1 MNWVLLA
8 SGDTLEP
15 SGLPNSLCISFIFLL
30 LSERVHSMALNI
42 LVILDI
48 LYFVDII
55 GTYFGT
61 LPYTVSLIF
70 FWEMIILMVTSF
82 LFTPEMLHNTTS
94 FHWPFSKR

>member
-1 MNWVLLA
+1 
-8 SGDTLEP
+8 
-15 SGLPNSLCISFIFLL
+15 
-30 LSERVHSMALNI
+30 MALNI